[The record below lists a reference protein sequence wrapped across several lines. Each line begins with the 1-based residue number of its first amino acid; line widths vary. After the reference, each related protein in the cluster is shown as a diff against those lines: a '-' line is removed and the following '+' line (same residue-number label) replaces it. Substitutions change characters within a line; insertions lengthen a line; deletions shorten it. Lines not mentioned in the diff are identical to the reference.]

1 MAASSKRG
9 LPATKTRS
17 SEAKGSKATA
27 KKERATSRNAPPA
40 PRIKG
45 EKAIRRTSATLAA
58 KPLNVTREAQRPI
71 DPRAVD
77 RRKQVFDDP
86 STTSADD

>member
-9 LPATKTRS
+9 LPASKTRS
-17 SEAKGSKATA
+17 SETKASRATA
-27 KKERATSRNAPPA
+27 SKERATSRNAPPA

-45 EKAIRRTSATLAA
+45 DKAIRRTSATLDA
-58 KPLNVTREAQRPI
+58 KPLKVTREARRPI

-86 STTSADD
+86 SAAS